1 MFAWEAVSSSDSV
14 PDAMSISGGHVME
27 QSTTG
32 DPDYE
37 DGLIAKSVFQQG
49 RCDEWT
55 ANYTS
60 YKAEGVEVRQ
70 TKHVLDVQ

>member
-1 MFAWEAVSSSDSV
+1 
-14 PDAMSISGGHVME
+14 ME

-32 DPDYE
+32 YPDYE
-37 DGLIAKSVFQQG
+37 DGLIAKSVFQQD

-55 ANYTS
+55 ADCTS

-70 TKHVLDVQ
+70 TKHVSAVQ